1 MSRFLVAGFIQIE
14 TIVKVDKLPVP
25 YSYFTSV
32 PDMIHTDLGGAG
44 YNEARA
50 LTWLGNQVDFMSMI
64 GKEVDYRELEAHA
77 NQDGKALLN
86 FAYVLPRLDSMP
98 TAVIMYAN

>member
-25 YSYFTSV
+25 YSFFTSI

-64 GKEVDYRELEAHA
+64 GKDVDFRDIEKHA
-77 NQDGKALLN
+77 NQDGGHELN
-86 FAYVLPRLDSMP
+86 FAG
-98 TAVIMYAN
+98 IMKSASYY

>member
-50 LTWLGNQVDFMSMI
+50 LTWQSGGFHEYDWQR
-64 GKEVDYRELEAHA
+64 G
-77 NQDGKALLN
+77 
-86 FAYVLPRLDSMP
+86 RL
-98 TAVIMYAN
+98 

>member
-44 YNEARA
+44 YNA
-50 LTWLGNQVDFMSMI
+50 VSY
-64 GKEVDYRELEAHA
+64 KH
-77 NQDGKALLN
+77 
-86 FAYVLPRLDSMP
+86 LDVYKRQGL
-98 TAVIMYAN
+98 A

>member
-32 PDMIHTDLGGAG
+32 PDMIQIWAG
-44 YNEARA
+44 
-50 LTWLGNQVDFMSMI
+50 
-64 GKEVDYRELEAHA
+64 
-77 NQDGKALLN
+77 QD
-86 FAYVLPRLDSMP
+86 
-98 TAVIMYAN
+98 IMKPER

>member
-44 YNEARA
+44 YNEAR
-50 LTWLGNQVDFMSMI
+50 V
-64 GKEVDYRELEAHA
+64 
-77 NQDGKALLN
+77 
-86 FAYVLPRLDSMP
+86 
-98 TAVIMYAN
+98 